1 MPATVQAVGNLALAV
16 ALLVLVVNGGFYVWR
31 AHLLRALPA
40 CDAVDQLGV
49 VHATV
54 AFVKECMALAAA
66 VLSIPFGWSL
76 SRRRSARGTRG
87 PLILVHG
94 WGLNA
99 GSLWCLRRR
108 LLHDGW
114 GPVVC
119 FDHGLGASRTCGM
132 DVEGAAAALR
142 QMIQEVA
149 PGNQPRTLIGYG
161 AGGLVLRYCVRR
173 YPIPTVRRI
182 VTIGTPHFGTVV
194 AKVGQWRDTLAPG
207 APLLNK
213 LNAVDHLPQHSTSSP
228 SIPPSMRWCCP
239 EQRRYPGAFNI
250 QVNDVGHDRIAVLVA
265 KCTNCS
271 RRIWRRR

>member
-1 MPATVQAVGNLALAV
+1 
-16 ALLVLVVNGGFYVWR
+16 
-31 AHLLRALPA
+31 
-40 CDAVDQLGV
+40 
-49 VHATV
+49 
-54 AFVKECMALAAA
+54 

-76 SRRRSARGTRG
+76 SRCRSAHGTRG
-87 PLILVHG
+87 PIILVHG

-114 GPVVC
+114 SPVAC
-119 FDHGLGASRTCGM
+119 FDHGLGGSSTCNI
-132 DVEGAAAALR
+132 DVEGAAEALR

-149 PGNQPRTLIGYG
+149 PGNQPRTLIGHG

-182 VTIGTPHFGTVV
+182 VTLGTPHFGTAL

-213 LNAVDHLPQHSTSSP
+213 LNAVDRVPQQFDVIAIHSSFDALVLPP
-228 SIPPSMRWCCP
+228 GNAA
-239 EQRRYPGAFNI
+239 YPGAFNI
-250 QVNDVGHDRIAVLVA
+250 QVNDVGHCALLFS
-265 KCTNCS
+265 S
-271 RRIWRRR
+271 RVYQLLAENLAAPLR